1 MDLIMDF
8 GKVAL
13 AGSFL
18 KPGDF
23 KNEKKFPM
31 RLCFCQDCF
40 SVQII
45 DIVPPSALFQNYFYF
60 SSSIKTLRDHF
71 RNYAQEVTTR
81 FLKPNESTVLEFGC
95 NDGVLLRPLADYG
108 IKNVIGVDPAENVVS
123 SISDDRII
131 VKNDYFTE
139 KIAHEVVSEY
149 GQIDMIMANNVYA
162 HIPDIKGVT
171 NAVKIALSDD
181 GVFVFEVHYLGKVI
195 NEMQYDMI
203 YHEHLFYYSIL
214 SAIEHFKRYDMVV
227 FDVKPIPI
235 HAGSLRFYVGK
246 RQGKH
251 SKNISDSVK
260 LLEKEERLKGYDDF
274 RSFQEFANK
283 VFNHKKELKSLLE
296 KLKSQGFT
304 IAGYGASGRANT
316 MIQYCEITNDIVSY
330 MIDDAPAKHGFFTP
344 GSHLEIFPSSVLLE
358 EDAPDYVLV
367 FAWSFFDEILKRN
380 KEYIDRGGCMIIPM
394 PEVSI
399 YSKSNLI

>member
-1 MDLIMDF
+1 
-8 GKVAL
+8 
-13 AGSFL
+13 
-18 KPGDF
+18 
-23 KNEKKFPM
+23 
-31 RLCFCQDCF
+31 
-40 SVQII
+40 
-45 DIVPPSALFQNYFYF
+45 
-60 SSSIKTLRDHF
+60 
-71 RNYAQEVTTR
+71 
-81 FLKPNESTVLEFGC
+81 
-95 NDGVLLRPLADYG
+95 
-108 IKNVIGVDPAENVVS
+108 
-123 SISDDRII
+123 
-131 VKNDYFTE
+131 
-139 KIAHEVVSEY
+139 
-149 GQIDMIMANNVYA
+149 
-162 HIPDIKGVT
+162 
-171 NAVKIALSDD
+171 
-181 GVFVFEVHYLGKVI
+181 
-195 NEMQYDMI
+195 
-203 YHEHLFYYSIL
+203 
-214 SAIEHFKRYDMVV
+214 MVV